1 MIPINYLK
9 TILKSVALLL
19 GIIVTYPLIILNGI
33 RQILVDVFKACRIG
47 YLKKKKFREK
57 KIKRRLYLQ
66 IYRILVNEK
75 EINLTDEF
83 YITKDE
89 YSSYTTLKYLFTKNK
104 NTFRY
109 IKNSDK
115 YLYQYYDFNA
125 HKDMFI
131 ETWIEEIKLMLE
143 SDEFIKIEEAYVD
156 DLNDNS
162 KKKKVL
168 RISLIEE

>member
-1 MIPINYLK
+1 MILINYLK
-9 TILKSVALLL
+9 KILKSIALLL
-19 GIIVTYPLIILNGI
+19 TIIITYPLIILNGI
-33 RQILVDVFKACRIG
+33 RQIIVDIFKALRIG
-47 YLKKKKFREK
+47 YLKKKKFSEK
-57 KIKRRLYLQ
+57 KIKRKLYLQ

-75 EINLTDEF
+75 EINLTNDF

-89 YSSYTTLKYLFTKNK
+89 YSSYTTLKYLFTENK
-104 NTFRY
+104 NTFEY
-109 IKNSDK
+109 IKNTDK
-115 YLYQYYDFNA
+115 YLYQFYDFNA

-143 SDEFIKIEEAYVD
+143 ADKFIKIEEAYVD